1 MRPLARLAVEV
12 VAGVTVATIEGEIDA
27 SNAPEIATELRS
39 LIDNR
44 AQGIV
49 VDLTP
54 TRYLDSAGINL
65 LFALGD
71 DLRARQ
77 MGLRIVVAP
86 GSSIAR
92 MLAITSLDSA
102 FPTYATVEEALAT
115 RF

>member
-1 MRPLARLAVEV
+1 MRPLARLAVEL
-12 VAGVTVATIEGEIDA
+12 VAGMTVVSIEGEIDA
-27 SNAPEIATELRS
+27 SNAPEIATELRA
-39 LIDNR
+39 LVDNR

-49 VDLTP
+49 IDLTP

-65 LFALGD
+65 LFSLGD

-77 MGLRIVVAP
+77 MDLRIVVPP

-92 MLAITSLDSA
+92 MVSITSLDRTY
-102 FPTYATVEEALAT
+102 PTYATVEEALPD

>member
-1 MRPLARLAVEV
+1 VRPLARLAVELV
-12 VAGVTVATIEGEIDA
+12 SGVTVATIEGEIDA
-27 SNAPEIATELRS
+27 SNASEIATELRS
-39 LIDNR
+39 AIDNR
-44 AQGIV
+44 AQGMV

-65 LFALGD
+65 LFSLGD

-92 MLAITSLDSA
+92 MLSITSLDHA
-102 FPTYATVEEALAT
+102 YPTFADVADALAAG
-115 RF
+115 

>member
-1 MRPLARLAVEV
+1 MRPLARVQVDHRGDVPVAAV
-12 VAGVTVATIEGEIDA
+12 EGEIDT
-27 SNAPEIATELRS
+27 SNVADVGDALRAAV
-39 LIDNR
+39 DNR
-44 AQGIV
+44 STGLV

-65 LFALGD
+65 LFALE

-77 MGLRIVVAP
+77 RRLGLVVAP

-92 MLAITSLDSA
+92 MLAITSLDRA
-102 FPTYATVEEALAT
+102 FPCVATVEDALAG